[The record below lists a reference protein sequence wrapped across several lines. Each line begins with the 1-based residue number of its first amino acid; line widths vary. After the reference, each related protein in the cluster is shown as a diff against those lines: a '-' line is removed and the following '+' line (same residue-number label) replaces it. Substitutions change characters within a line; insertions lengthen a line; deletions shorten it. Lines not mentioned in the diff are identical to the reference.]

1 MAEKAGLRQEQEPK
15 HYAVSIKEVIE
26 LPRQTIEDRFNLEGD
41 QGLAQLFFGALTQGM
56 MGGGFLYTNLESIS
70 LGLVVGIEALME
82 KEPKLEV
89 HQMIEDFKQ
98 RPEIRVLIEGGE
110 VAEYSAHVITEGGIH
125 AMPKLF
131 GDGILVVGDA
141 AGFGLNML
149 MTVRGMEYALASG
162 AMAAQ
167 AIKRARK
174 QNDFSAATLSH
185 YEQLVKDSFIY
196 KELQT
201 FSNVLSFMENP
212 RLFNLYPQVFCG
224 LFEKL
229 MWIDEQPKQKMSTT
243 ILQELR
249 GNLLNMDTVRDALNF
264 LKI

>member
-1 MAEKAGLRQEQEPK
+1 
-15 HYAVSIKEVIE
+15 
-26 LPRQTIEDRFNLEGD
+26 
-41 QGLAQLFFGALTQGM
+41 
-56 MGGGFLYTNLESIS
+56 
-70 LGLVVGIEALME
+70 
-82 KEPKLEV
+82 
-89 HQMIEDFKQ
+89 
-98 RPEIRVLIEGGE
+98 
-110 VAEYSAHVITEGGIH
+110 
-125 AMPKLF
+125 MPKLF

-185 YEQLVKDSFIY
+185 YEQLIKDSFIY

-201 FSNVLSFMENP
+201 FSNVLNVLENP
-212 RLFNLYPQVFCG
+212 RLLDLYPQVFCG

-243 ILQELR
+243 VLEELR
-249 GNLLNMDTVRDALNF
+249 GNLLNMDTVRDALSF

>member
-1 MAEKAGLRQEQEPK
+1 M
-15 HYAVSIKEVIE
+15 
-26 LPRQTIEDRFNLEGD
+26 PR
-41 QGLAQLFFGALTQGM
+41 
-56 MGGGFLYTNLESIS
+56 
-70 LGLVVGIEALME
+70 
-82 KEPKLEV
+82 
-89 HQMIEDFKQ
+89 
-98 RPEIRVLIEGGE
+98 
-110 VAEYSAHVITEGGIH
+110 
-125 AMPKLF
+125 LF

-167 AIKRARK
+167 AIKRARE
-174 QNDFSAATLSH
+174 QNDFSASALSY

-201 FSNVLSFMENP
+201 FSNVLSVLENP
-212 RLFNLYPQVFCG
+212 RLLNLYPQVFCD

-229 MWIDEQPKQKMSTT
+229 MWIDEEPKQKLSTT

-249 GNLLNMDTVRDALNF
+249 GDLMNMDTIRDALSF
-264 LKI
+264 LKV